1 MFMVCSMNKPPFSEF
16 AAAFVLATDPEL
28 VRLKRQID
36 ALHQVAETGMAA
48 AEALSKDP
56 DKLLETADSFL
67 RLADEVTRAIAQS
80 ARLREK
86 YRRRRETLEADR
98 ARRLARA
105 RAAFL
110 AAGSPPAGTRH

>member
-1 MFMVCSMNKPPFSEF
+1 MDKPPFSEF
-16 AAAFVLATDPEL
+16 AADFILATDPEL

-36 ALHQVAETGMAA
+36 TLHQVAEMGMAA

-86 YRRRRETLEADR
+86 YRRRRETLEAER
-98 ARRLARA
+98 ARRVSRA

-110 AAGSPPAGTRH
+110 AVGSPSAGTRH